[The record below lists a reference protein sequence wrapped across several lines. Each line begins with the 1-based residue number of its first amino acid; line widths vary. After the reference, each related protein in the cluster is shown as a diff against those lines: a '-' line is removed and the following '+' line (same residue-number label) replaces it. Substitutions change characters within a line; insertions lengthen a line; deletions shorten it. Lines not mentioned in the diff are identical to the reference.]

1 MEKAPMKEVKHSSHQ
16 HGTPARESIQHDP
29 DPYWRRAHHDWR
41 VWVGLFFMLAAI
53 TIYVLSDDLSFFP
66 RIFRQQPV
74 SDARGK

>member
-1 MEKAPMKEVKHSSHQ
+1 MKEVKHSSHQ
-16 HGTPARESIQHDP
+16 HGTPARESIQHDS